1 MYRIVFLLF
10 DIFFYIHLRLDMYL
24 SVYDNLQSKVSSCY
38 DGHDILRGSL
48 TFFLL
53 SASAMWQLRLDL
65 IFYIYFALYLAKV
78 SLFCAEISNVSDWKP
93 HVEFFYIYNN
103 LRTKDSSWYKH
114 RDYSEVA
121 QIRCKKIRSCGVFIY
136 LQMCNNI
143 RFMSDVNTKICFLC
157 PSKHTCRDGG

>member
-78 SLFCAEISNVSDWKP
+78 SLFCAEISNVS
-93 HVEFFYIYNN
+93 Y
-103 LRTKDSSWYKH
+103 
-114 RDYSEVA
+114 
-121 QIRCKKIRSCGVFIY
+121 
-136 LQMCNNI
+136 
-143 RFMSDVNTKICFLC
+143 
-157 PSKHTCRDGG
+157 